1 MKDSVVQTL
10 ILSDWN
16 RHRFFIML
24 SIFGGV
30 LALGMV
36 AWGGELPTILG
47 STWFF
52 VSLIVLGCMMP
63 VSNVINERKKQ
74 TLAFLMS
81 LPISVA
87 QYTLAKILSTFGMFL
102 VPWLSLVVAGMLL
115 IAGRQEIPDG
125 IIPVLLILGGFTLVG
140 FCVVAGVAIATE
152 SESWT
157 IAATIALNSSY
168 GFGWYVL
175 IRNRELRMGFGNA
188 DPVWSPEVLTIL
200 LSEVAIV
207 AVVLALTFF
216 VQSRK
221 RDFV

>member
-24 SIFGGV
+24 SILGGG
-30 LALGMV
+30 LALGLV

-102 VPWLSLVVAGMLL
+102 VPWLSLIVAGGLL
-115 IAGRQEIPDG
+115 IVGRQDIPDG

-157 IAATIALNSSY
+157 IVATIALNSSY

-175 IRNRELRMGFGNA
+175 IRNRELRAGFGNA
-188 DPVWSPEVLTIL
+188 DPVWSPTVLTIL
-200 LSEVAIV
+200 LSEAAIV

-221 RDFV
+221 RDFI